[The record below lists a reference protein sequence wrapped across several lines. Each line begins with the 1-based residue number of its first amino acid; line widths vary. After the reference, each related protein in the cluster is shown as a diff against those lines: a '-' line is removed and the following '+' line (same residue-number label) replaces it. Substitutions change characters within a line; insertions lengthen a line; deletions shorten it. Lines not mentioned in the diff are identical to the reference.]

1 MATVTTVTNK
11 DIQALNEFLENREVD
26 YVLTGTAALFYHGL
40 LPENTEVHDI
50 DIIVLT
56 TEETRPALQAMFKE
70 LENLSGCR
78 HDEEH
83 YKQQVY
89 VFKVGANNIK
99 VNAFEGDVLGCSDN
113 HPKNHTIII
122 DGAPIKVHDALDILR
137 AKFSLNREKDHM
149 FFTKLICQLSKMFL
163 CSKK

>member
-1 MATVTTVTNK
+1 MVTNK

-40 LPENTEVHDI
+40 LPEGTEVHDI

-70 LENLSGCR
+70 LEDLSGCR

-83 YKQQVY
+83 YKSQVY

-99 VNAFEGDVLGCSDN
+99 VNAFEGDVLGRSGN

-137 AKFSLNREKDHM
+137 AKFSLNRVKDHE
-149 FFTKLICQLSKMFL
+149 FFAKIVNQLSNMFPNV
-163 CSKK
+163 

>member
-1 MATVTTVTNK
+1 MVTNK
-11 DIQALNEFLENREVD
+11 DIQALNEFLENRGVN

-56 TEETRPALQAMFKE
+56 TEETRPGLQAMFKE
-70 LENLSGCR
+70 LEGLSGCCY
-78 HDEEH
+78 DKEH
-83 YKQQVY
+83 YNSPVY

-99 VNAFEGDVLGCSDN
+99 VNAFEGDLDGA
-113 HPKNHTIII
+113 KYHTIII
-122 DGAPIKVHDALDILR
+122 DGVPIMVHDALDILR
-137 AKFSLNREKDHM
+137 AKFSLRRQKDVE
-149 FFTKLICQLSKMFL
+149 FYLKLVNQFNLMFL

>member
-1 MATVTTVTNK
+1 MVTNK
-11 DIQALNEFLENREVD
+11 DIQALNEFLESRNVD

-40 LPENTEVHDI
+40 LPEGTEVHDI

-56 TEETRPALQAMFKE
+56 NEETRPALQAMFKE
-70 LENLSGCR
+70 LENLSGCKY
-78 HDEEH
+78 ENEH
-83 YKQQVY
+83 YKQSVY

-99 VNAFEGDVLGCSDN
+99 VNAFEGDVLGCGGN

-122 DGAPIKVHDALDILR
+122 DGAPIEVHDALDILK
-137 AKFSLNREKDHM
+137 AKFSLRRQKDAD
-149 FFTKLICQLSKMFL
+149 FCFKLINQLSSMFL

>member
-1 MATVTTVTNK
+1 MVTNK
-11 DIQALNEFLENREVD
+11 DIQALNEFLENRNVD

-40 LPENTEVHDI
+40 LPEGTEVHDI

-56 TEETRPALQAMFKE
+56 NAETRPALQAMFKE
-70 LENLSGCR
+70 LENLSGCKY
-78 HDEEH
+78 ENEH
-83 YKQQVY
+83 YEKQVY

-99 VNAFEGDVLGCSDN
+99 VNAFEGDVLGCGGN

-137 AKFSLNREKDHM
+137 AKFSLNRVKDHE
-149 FFTKLICQLSKMFL
+149 FFVKIVNQLSNMFPNV
-163 CSKK
+163 

>member
-1 MATVTTVTNK
+1 MVTNK
-11 DIQALNEFLENREVD
+11 DIQALNEFLENRNVD

-40 LPENTEVHDI
+40 LPEGTEVHDI

-70 LENLSGCR
+70 LEDLSGCR

-83 YKQQVY
+83 YKSRVY
-89 VFKVGANNIK
+89 VFKVGANNIN

-137 AKFSLNREKDHM
+137 AKFSLRRQKDVD
-149 FFTKLICQLSKMFL
+149 FYLKLINQLSNMFPNV
-163 CSKK
+163 

>member
-1 MATVTTVTNK
+1 MVTNK
-11 DIQALNEFLENREVD
+11 DIQVLNEFLENRNVD

-40 LPENTEVHDI
+40 LPEGTEVHDI

-56 TEETRPALQAMFKE
+56 TEKTRPALRAMFKE
-70 LENLSGCR
+70 LENLSGCQC
-78 HDEEH
+78 ENKY
-83 YKQQVY
+83 YKQSVY

-99 VNAFEGDVLGCSDN
+99 VNAFEGDVLGCGSN

-122 DGAPIKVHDALDILR
+122 DGAPIKVHDALDILK
-137 AKFSLNREKDHM
+137 AKFSLRRQKDVD
-149 FFTKLICQLSKMFL
+149 FCFKLINQLSSMFL

>member
-1 MATVTTVTNK
+1 MVTNK
-11 DIQALNEFLENREVD
+11 DIQVLNEFLENRNVD

-40 LPENTEVHDI
+40 LPEGTEVHDI

-56 TEETRPALQAMFKE
+56 NAETRPALQAMFKE
-70 LENLSGCR
+70 LENLSGCKY
-78 HDEEH
+78 ENEH
-83 YKQQVY
+83 YKQSVY
-89 VFKVGANNIK
+89 TFKVGANNIK
-99 VNAFEGDVLGCSDN
+99 VNALEGDVLGCGGN

-137 AKFSLNREKDHM
+137 AKFSLRRQKDAD
-149 FFTKLICQLSKMFL
+149 FCFKLINQLSSMFL

>member
-1 MATVTTVTNK
+1 MVTNK
-11 DIQALNEFLENREVD
+11 DIQTLNEFLENRGVN

-40 LPENTEVHDI
+40 LPKGTEVHDI

-56 TEETRPALQAMFKE
+56 NEETRPALQAMIKE
-70 LENLSGCR
+70 LENLSGCKC
-78 HDEEH
+78 ENEH
-83 YKQQVY
+83 YTQQVY

-99 VNAFEGDVLGCSDN
+99 VNAFEGDVLGHSGN

-122 DGAPIKVHDALDILR
+122 DGTPIKVHGALDILK
-137 AKFSLNREKDHM
+137 AKFSLRRQKDVD
-149 FFTKLICQLSKMFL
+149 FYLKLINQLSSMFL

>member
-1 MATVTTVTNK
+1 MVTNK
-11 DIQALNEFLENREVD
+11 DIQALNEFLENRNVD

-40 LPENTEVHDI
+40 LPEGTEVHDI

-56 TEETRPALQAMFKE
+56 NEETRPALQAMFKE
-70 LENLSGCR
+70 LENLSGCKY
-78 HDEEH
+78 ENEH
-83 YKQQVY
+83 YKQRVY

-99 VNAFEGDVLGCSDN
+99 VNAFEGDVLGCGGN

-122 DGAPIKVHDALDILR
+122 DGAPIKVHDALDILKV
-137 AKFSLNREKDHM
+137 KFSLRRQKDVE
-149 FFTKLICQLSKMFL
+149 FYLKLTNQLSSMFL

>member
-1 MATVTTVTNK
+1 MVTNK
-11 DIQALNEFLENREVD
+11 DIRVLNEFLENRNVD

-40 LPENTEVHDI
+40 LPEGTEVHDI

-56 TEETRPALQAMFKE
+56 NAETRPALQAMFKE
-70 LENLSGCR
+70 LENLSGCQR
-78 HDEEH
+78 ENEH
-83 YKQQVY
+83 YEHLVY

-99 VNAFEGDVLGCSDN
+99 VNAFEGDVLRCGDN

-122 DGAPIKVHDALDILR
+122 DGAPIKVHDALDILK
-137 AKFSLNREKDHM
+137 AKFSLRRQKDAD
-149 FFTKLICQLSKMFL
+149 FCFKLINQLSSMFL

>member
-1 MATVTTVTNK
+1 MVTNK
-11 DIQALNEFLENREVD
+11 DIQVLNEFLENRNVG

-40 LPENTEVHDI
+40 LPEGTEVHDI

-56 TEETRPALQAMFKE
+56 NAETRPALQAMFKE
-70 LENLSGCR
+70 LEDLSGCR
-78 HDEEH
+78 RDEEH
-83 YKQQVY
+83 YKSHVY

-99 VNAFEGDVLGCSDN
+99 VNAFEGDVPGGGGN

-122 DGAPIKVHDALDILR
+122 DGAPIKVHDALDILK
-137 AKFSLNREKDHM
+137 AKFSLRRQKDVD
-149 FFTKLICQLSKMFL
+149 FCFKLINQLSSMFL

>member
-1 MATVTTVTNK
+1 MVTNK
-11 DIQALNEFLENREVD
+11 DIQVLNEFLENRNVD

-40 LPENTEVHDI
+40 LPEGTEVHDI

-56 TEETRPALQAMFKE
+56 NEETRPALQAMFKE
-70 LENLSGCR
+70 LENLSGCKY
-78 HDEEH
+78 ENEH

-99 VNAFEGDVLGCSDN
+99 VNAFEGDVLGCGGN

-137 AKFSLNREKDHM
+137 AKFSLRRQKDAD
-149 FFTKLICQLSKMFL
+149 FCFKLINQLSSMFL

>member
-1 MATVTTVTNK
+1 MVTNK
-11 DIQALNEFLENREVD
+11 DIQVLNEFLENRNVD

-40 LPENTEVHDI
+40 LPEGTEVHDI

-70 LENLSGCR
+70 LENLSGCKY
-78 HDEEH
+78 ENEH
-83 YKQQVY
+83 YKQSFY

-99 VNAFEGDVLGCSDN
+99 VNAFEGDVLGCGGN

-122 DGAPIKVHDALDILR
+122 DGAPIKVHDALDILK
-137 AKFSLNREKDHM
+137 AKFSLRRQKDVD
-149 FFTKLICQLSKMFL
+149 FCFKLINQLSSMFL

>member
-1 MATVTTVTNK
+1 MVTNK

-56 TEETRPALQAMFKE
+56 NVETRPALQAMFKE
-70 LENLSGCR
+70 LENLSGCQY
-78 HDEEH
+78 DNEH
-83 YKQQVY
+83 YTQSFY

-99 VNAFEGDVLGCSDN
+99 VNVLEIDITCSQN
-113 HPKNHTIII
+113 RPRYHIMII
-122 DGAPIKVHDALDILR
+122 DGAPIKIHDAFGVLR
-137 AKFSLNREKDHM
+137 AKFSLNRVKDHE
-149 FFTKLICQLSKMFL
+149 FFTKVVNQLSSMFPQ
-163 CSKK
+163 CSRK